1 MTKLVRISLSLE
13 ESLLKQLSGLQE
25 QDGYEN
31 RSEYLRDLIRSRIAR
46 REWISGEEVI
56 GTLSLIYNHHH
67 RGLAEKLIDLQH
79 HSSVHVLAST
89 HVHLS
94 HEICAE
100 MIMIRGRGCEIEKLA
115 SSLKR
120 LKGVLKAELTA
131 GSMGK
136 ALR

>member
-89 HVHLS
+89 NVHLS

>member
-67 RGLAEKLIDLQH
+67 RGLAEKLIDLQR